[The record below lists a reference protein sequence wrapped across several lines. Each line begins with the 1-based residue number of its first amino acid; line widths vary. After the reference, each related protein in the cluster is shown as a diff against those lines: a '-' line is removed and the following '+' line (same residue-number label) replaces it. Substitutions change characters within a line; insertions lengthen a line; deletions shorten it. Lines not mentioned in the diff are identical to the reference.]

1 MSEKC
6 LATIKINQDL
16 CSRCAVCYSVCP
28 FEAIKRDTDGKF
40 EIDIQTCQVC
50 GICYS
55 ACPSS
60 AIEMQYYTYDNLVN
74 YVETARQALK
84 SDTLVMMCRGNSPSD
99 KEIKDIL
106 AEQKIAVK
114 DYIPLRVP
122 CAGRIPTDFI
132 FTVLKNGVKNIVS
145 IQCEDDFCR
154 MKDGTKIETRRLML
168 GKAVLEQLG
177 FDPNVIRT
185 VKFSRK
191 AVYITEECVGCDKC
205 VFICP
210 YEAITAQSFATPS
223 IDMEK
228 CMGCGACQ
236 LVCPHDAIQVKGFE
250 FAEVMKRY
258 ATAASKLKA
267 QKKSPAVMV
276 FSCQWS
282 EYAGLDDPESVLK
295 GKNAVVQEVPCFKSM
310 DPVHVINALTS
321 GFDGV
326 LGVICAPDD
335 CKLTKG
341 RDVAERQ
348 LSVLTTTLQ
357 KLNLLDRFQLVEISP
372 RCEGDFK
379 NKFEAFYQK
388 IAALPPCTAV
398 KPEAK

>member
-1 MSEKC
+1 
-6 LATIKINQDL
+6 
-16 CSRCAVCYSVCP
+16 
-28 FEAIKRDTDGKF
+28 
-40 EIDIQTCQVC
+40 
-50 GICYS
+50 
-55 ACPSS
+55 
-60 AIEMQYYTYDNLVN
+60 MQYYTYDNLVN

-177 FDPNVIRT
+177 FDPNIIRT

-282 EYAGLDDPESVLK
+282 EYAGLDDPENVLK